1 MFVPV
6 SEPAADVAF
15 EGLDR
20 AVDATFELLLC
31 ELGEPPRS
39 TRFSQDELVG
49 VKCRR
54 KRGCASSH
62 FLMAGVLWV
71 T

>member
-1 MFVPV
+1 
-6 SEPAADVAF
+6 
-15 EGLDR
+15 
-20 AVDATFELLLC
+20 
-31 ELGEPPRS
+31 
-39 TRFSQDELVG
+39 VG